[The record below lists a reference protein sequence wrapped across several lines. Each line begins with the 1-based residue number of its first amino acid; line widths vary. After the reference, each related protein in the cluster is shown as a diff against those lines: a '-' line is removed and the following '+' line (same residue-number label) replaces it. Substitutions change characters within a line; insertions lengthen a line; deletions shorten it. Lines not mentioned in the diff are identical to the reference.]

1 MLVGT
6 YLRLF
11 GRPDS
16 VPEPPRWASIR
27 GAAVAA
33 EVAGFDR
40 VVLEDVLLYPGED
53 GNDGVW
59 DPISMAA
66 AIAAS
71 TSHIGIAHAVL
82 NNPYR
87 HPAISARAAATLDE
101 ISGGR
106 YSLGIGLGNTP
117 DDYPRFGIPAD
128 RRYSRFEE
136 SIEIISGLLRTGHA
150 RFEGEFY
157 SVPDGE
163 LVLRGPRANGP
174 PIIVAAG
181 KPKMLR
187 LAARYADE
195 WNWWTGDPAAVDVM
209 RELVEELGRACD
221 EVGRDPASL
230 ARSIDLFS
238 VSPPDAGGAT
248 GAASAHETAGKILAW
263 EALGFGEARI
273 NLRVPDG
280 MPVAEA
286 VAAMSEVTALV
297 HRG

>member
-1 MLVGT
+1 MLIGV

-11 GRPDS
+11 GRPGGEQ
-16 VPEPPRWASIR
+16 EPPNWTSIR
-27 GAAVAA
+27 EAAMAA

-40 VVLEDVLLYPGED
+40 VVLEDVLLYPGAD

-71 TSHIGIAHAVL
+71 TSRIGIAHAVL

-87 HPAISARAAATLDE
+87 HPAITARTAATLDE
-101 ISGGR
+101 VSGGR

-117 DDYPRFGIPAD
+117 NDYPRFGIAAD
-128 RRYSRFEE
+128 RRYSRFAE
-136 SIEIISGLLRTGHA
+136 SIQIISGLLRTGHA
-150 RFEGEFY
+150 RFEGEFH
-157 SVPDGE
+157 SVLDGE

-195 WNWWTGDPAAVDVM
+195 WNWWADDPTNPDAM
-209 RELVEELGRACD
+209 RDLLGELTRACE
-221 EVGRDPASL
+221 EVSRDPASL

-238 VSPPDAGGAT
+238 FGPPEPPGT
-248 GAASAHETAGKILAW
+248 ASAPAIADQILAW
-263 EALGFGEARI
+263 ESLGFGEARI
-273 NLRVPDG
+273 NVRVPVG
-280 MPVAEA
+280 MSVSEA
-286 VAAMSEVTALV
+286 VAAMAEVVALV
-297 HRG
+297 HGG